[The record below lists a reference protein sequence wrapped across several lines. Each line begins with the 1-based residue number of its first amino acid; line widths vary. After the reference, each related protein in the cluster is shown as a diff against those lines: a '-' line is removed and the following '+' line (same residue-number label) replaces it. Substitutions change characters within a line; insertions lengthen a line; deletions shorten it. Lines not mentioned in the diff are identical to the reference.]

1 MNKKL
6 VEEENLAQLIEQVPD
21 LEFRR
26 RTMVAS
32 QYSKKSMNSICCCKL
47 QEKTRLGQVYHNM
60 LNCKCKKRTITQIK
74 ICSEV
79 IKRDIMDTI
88 IYIYIC
94 E

>member
-32 QYSKKSMNSICCCKL
+32 QYRKKSMNSIYVVGCKL

-60 LNCKCKKRTITQIK
+60 LN
-74 ICSEV
+74 
-79 IKRDIMDTI
+79 
-88 IYIYIC
+88 
-94 E
+94 